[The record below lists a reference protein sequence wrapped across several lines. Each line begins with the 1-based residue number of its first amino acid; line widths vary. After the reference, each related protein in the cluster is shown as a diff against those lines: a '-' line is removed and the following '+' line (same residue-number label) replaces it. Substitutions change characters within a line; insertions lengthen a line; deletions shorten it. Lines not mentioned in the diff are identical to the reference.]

1 MLAVNHEALGERVG
15 YSGVIPQIMETYD
28 EPPMGNKG
36 SIVLQ
41 IKSISKQYKTGD
53 FVQKALDDV
62 SLNLRDSE
70 FVAIL
75 GPSGS
80 GKTTLLNIIGGLDRY
95 DSGDLIINGVSTKRY
110 KDRDW
115 NSYRNHTIGF
125 VFQSYNL
132 IPHQTILSN
141 VELALTIS
149 GVSRTERRERARK
162 ALEQVGLGD
171 HINKKPNQLSGGQ
184 MQRVAIARALVN
196 DPDIVLADE
205 PTGALD
211 SDTSVQIMNLLK
223 EVAKDRL
230 VVMVTHNPELA
241 EQYATRTVQ
250 LRDGVIRSDSDPYEV
265 EEGASEAPVH
275 KRLGKA
281 SMSLATSIA
290 LSFNNLRTKKGRTLL
305 TSFAGSIGIIGI
317 ALILSVSTGVNAYI
331 DSIQRDTMTAYP
343 ITIDSQTF
351 DMTSIMGAQA
361 GGKEIGGKSA
371 KNDGIYPDDRSIKQT
386 SSLTSSITKNNLANF
401 KKYLDDPNSE
411 VRQYVGETGI
421 QYTYDVKFSVF
432 SHDPDG
438 TLVTANGVTIGAKSD
453 STSNAARMSSMGQ
466 SSSMSDMTSMQMTM
480 LTGKT
485 DTSAS
490 PDSFHEIMPGAKDDQ
505 LISKVITDNYRVVKG
520 AWPTGKDQV
529 VLVLDDDNKVPLTTL
544 YELGLLKASDYT
556 DMMNKLNDGETVKTP
571 TGKIDYATA
580 MGQKLAMIP
589 AADQYVKDANGDY
602 TYIGDDADAIAE
614 RFDSA
619 EQLKIVGVVKPI
631 KDASA
636 TPLATGIGYTR
647 ALTDELI
654 DHANSSAIVTDQ
666 EKDKTRDVLNG
677 LAFSPSD
684 DAAKAADAKTYVA
697 SLGVSDKAN
706 MAKAMMQSQSQS
718 AQSAQPGQA
727 GQSAAGGQRMAA
739 MSEQQLADS
748 FDQYIATASQDVLV
762 KIYDQYVS
770 TGTYDDNLAAFGVVS
785 RDTPS
790 TINIYTDSFEDKDHV
805 SKAITDYNKTVPKA
819 DKIVYTDYVGLMM
832 SSVTTIINV
841 ISYVLIAFVSVSL
854 VVSSIM
860 IGIIT
865 YISVLE
871 RTKEIGILRAMGAS
885 KRNVSQVFNAE
896 TGLIGL
902 CAGLIGIG
910 VTLLLLIPGNQVLH
924 HFIGTNDVN
933 AALPVAGAV
942 ILVVL
947 SMVLTLI
954 GGLIPSR
961 KAAKQDPA
969 TALRTE

>member
-1 MLAVNHEALGERVG
+1 M
-15 YSGVIPQIMETYD
+15 S
-28 EPPMGNKG
+28 
-36 SIVLQ
+36 
-41 IKSISKQYKTGD
+41 
-53 FVQKALDDV
+53 
-62 SLNLRDSE
+62 
-70 FVAIL
+70 VAINIDQVIKRYGKLTIIPGLTEHIRNGEFFTLL
-75 GPSGS
+75 GPSGC

-361 GGKEIGGKSA
+361 GGKETGGKSA

-386 SSLTSSITKNNLANF
+386 SSLTSSITKNNLADF

-466 SSSMSDMTSMQMTM
+466 SSSMSDMTSMQMTV

-490 PDSFHEIMPGAKDDQ
+490 PNSFHEIMPGAKDDQ

-571 TGKIDYATA
+571 TGKLDYATA

-677 LAFSPSD
+677 LAFSPLD

-706 MAKAMMQSQSQS
+706 MAKAVMQSQS

-785 RDTPS
+785 RDAPS